1 MKKILLS
8 LACVAS
14 VFSMSAQR
22 ASDSEATF
30 FDSSKP
36 EKLVHL
42 GVRAGLNVSSISKL
56 DDEYGSKCGFHAGLS
71 ADFAIMESLYINSGV
86 FFTMKGAKGDVS
98 EEGVKVEGTMNP
110 MYIEIP
116 VMASYRYNFN
126 ENLQWQLNFG
136 PYFAFGVGG
145 KNKVETTYD
154 GKKVE
159 EYSWEDDFFGD
170 SDEGGAKRFDMGLG
184 VGTGITW
191 NKIFFGVNY
200 EFGLTEVWKKSKAKN
215 GNFQVTV
222 GYNF

>member
-36 EKLVHL
+36 EKLVRL
-42 GVRAGLNVSSISKL
+42 GVRAGLNVASFTGDL
-56 DDEYGSKCGFHAGLS
+56 GEDMDSKCGFVGGLS
-71 ADFAIMESLYINSGV
+71 ADFALMESFYINSGV
-86 FFTMKGAKGDVS
+86 FFSMNGAKFDEDGYKLTYS
-98 EEGVKVEGTMNP
+98 P
-110 MYIEIP
+110 MYIKIP

-145 KNKVETTYD
+145 KAKVEYE
-154 GKKVE
+154 GE
-159 EYSWEDDFFGD
+159 EEKADFFGD
-170 SDEGGAKRFDMGLG
+170 DDDQLGGKRFDMGLG

-191 NKIFFGVNY
+191 NKIFFGIEY
-200 EFGLTEVWKKSKAKN
+200 DFGMTKVVKDVKGKN
-215 GNFQVTV
+215 SAFSVSL